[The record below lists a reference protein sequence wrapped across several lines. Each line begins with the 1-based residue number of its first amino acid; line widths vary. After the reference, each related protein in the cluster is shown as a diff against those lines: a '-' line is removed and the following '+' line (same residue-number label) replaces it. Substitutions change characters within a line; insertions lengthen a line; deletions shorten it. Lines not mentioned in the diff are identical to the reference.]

1 MVPEVPETGA
11 GFKAGVKDYRLTYY
25 TPDDVISD
33 TDILIVPPEECGAA
47 ESSTGTR
54 TIVSTDGLTSLE
66 LEDKKL
72 LSGILIVPPEECGA
86 AVAAESSTGTRTIV
100 STDTDGL
107 TSLELED
114 KKLLSGDKTVLGLF
128 MRKIIIPCALILAPL
143 LIPGNAFAM
152 DQTPNFIVNNNSQR
166 KSKRIAEKK
175 KLANA
180 REQLA
185 LAPKATNMLLVPNEA
200 VLFVNQ
206 RTPEQSEAPAFH
218 KSGLP
223 NHENVSEKEAAL
235 GRKLLN
241 SAAAR
246 RIIASCAI
254 EEAAELQK
262 KNANQENVLELLN
275 EPTPEQ
281 SEAPALYKSGLPN
294 HENVSEKEAALGRKL
309 LNSAAARRIIA
320 SCAIE
325 EAAELQKKNANQENV
340 LELLN
345 EPTPEQSEA
354 PALYKSGLP
363 NHVVENVV
371 ELVNR
376 LTPRIEDT
384 KDIDG
389 LIGFF
394 NELSPTQARN
404 SSEDEL

>member
-33 TDILIVPPEECGAA
+33 TDILIVPPEECG
-47 ESSTGTR
+47 
-54 TIVSTDGLTSLE
+54 
-66 LEDKKL
+66 
-72 LSGILIVPPEECGA
+72 
-86 AVAAESSTGTRTIV
+86 AAESSTGTRTIV

-294 HENVSEKEAALGRKL
+294 H
-309 LNSAAARRIIA
+309 
-320 SCAIE
+320 
-325 EAAELQKKNANQENV
+325 
-340 LELLN
+340 
-345 EPTPEQSEA
+345 
-354 PALYKSGLP
+354 
-363 NHVVENVV
+363 VVENVV